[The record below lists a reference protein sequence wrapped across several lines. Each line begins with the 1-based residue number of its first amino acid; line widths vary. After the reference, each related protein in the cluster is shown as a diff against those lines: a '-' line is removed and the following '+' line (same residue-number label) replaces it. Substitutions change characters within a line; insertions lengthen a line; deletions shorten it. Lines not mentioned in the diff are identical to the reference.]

1 MSVLE
6 YGVLI
11 NNLSGVSTPL
21 KVNTKTG
28 VIGYLSKSMSCVS
41 WYWSSDK
48 HFFRWC
54 GTNEHTWKFIP
65 LDDFEGNV

>member
-28 VIGYLSKSMSCVS
+28 VIGYLSKSMNRVS
-41 WYWSSDK
+41 WYWLSDK

-54 GTNEHTWKFIP
+54 VTNEPIWKFIP